1 MEHAG
6 DGLGAGGWG
15 AAAGAVGTCML
26 PDPAKQQCKLYKY
39 LLLLQVTG
47 SAPVAEGQQQVL
59 TGLLS
64 ARVARV
70 EALAE
75 GLSNSNA
82 HASRSGRCCSVW
94 LADPADRGALAQG
107 GCRGGGGLTEL
118 RLLDQQV
125 LDLSQ
130 STGIVPAVE

>member
-1 MEHAG
+1 
-6 DGLGAGGWG
+6 
-15 AAAGAVGTCML
+15 ML
-26 PDPAKQQCKLYKY
+26 PDPAKQQCKLYEY
-39 LLLLQVTG
+39 LLLFQVTG
-47 SAPVAEGQQQVL
+47 SAQVAEGQQQVL

-82 HASRSGRCCSVW
+82 HASRSGRCRSVW
-94 LADPADRGALAQG
+94 LADPADQGAAAQG
-107 GCRGGGGLTEL
+107 GCRGSGGGLTEL

-130 STGIVPAVE
+130 NIGFVPAVE